1 MDTTY
6 SHSYFGT
13 ESHEALECLPVQQRV
28 SLEGFPKTRRNKPL
42 EYVSPPGMASK
53 YILSLP
59 LPKILRPLD
68 AIREKVACIQK
79 YLINSIDLLFFGA
92 ML

>member
-13 ESHEALECLPVQQRV
+13 ESHEALECLPVQQRLSV
-28 SLEGFPKTRRNKPL
+28 EGFPKTRRNKPL

-59 LPKILRPLD
+59 LPKILLD
-68 AIREKVACIQK
+68 PWTQFGKR
-79 YLINSIDLLFFGA
+79 LLAFKST
-92 ML
+92 